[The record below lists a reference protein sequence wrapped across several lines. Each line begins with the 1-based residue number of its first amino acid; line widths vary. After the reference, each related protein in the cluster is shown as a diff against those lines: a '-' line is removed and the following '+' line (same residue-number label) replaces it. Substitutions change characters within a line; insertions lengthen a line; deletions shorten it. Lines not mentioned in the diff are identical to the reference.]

1 MATTHRDQDSY
12 SSPAMQA
19 RRQRILEETR
29 TLIAEQGIDGFSMME
44 LCRRADVAKQTLY
57 YAFGNKN
64 LLIASAIHDF
74 FEKYERGIPYHSPS
88 GTLDRMI
95 ERIVA
100 IGRRNLGIRN
110 YVGAIVAF
118 YYSSSTGSELWN
130 ALHDIMILPQRP
142 YVEALAQA
150 RQLQPWTDRQ
160 QLIDALDGQRLSV
173 SNDWIH
179 GRINDDD
186 MIDRLVIGHLS
197 YLLGSVRGTARRTIE
212 TTLRQIAEIGAEA
225 YVDALPDILSKTA
238 PAQNPVTPDKMTD

>member
-29 TLIAEQGIDGFSMME
+29 ILIGEQGIDGFSMME

-64 LLIASAIHDF
+64 LLIASAIRDF
-74 FEKYERGIPYHSPS
+74 FEEYEKGIPYHSPS
-88 GTLDRMI
+88 GTLERMI

-100 IGRRNLGIRN
+100 VGRRNLSIRN
-110 YVGAIVAF
+110 YVAAIIAF
-118 YYSSSTGSELWN
+118 YYSSTTGSELWT
-130 ALHDIMILPQRP
+130 ALHEIMTLPQRP
-142 YVEALAQA
+142 YVEALAEA
-150 RQLQPWTDRQ
+150 RQLQPWADRQ

-179 GRINDDD
+179 GRIDDGD
-186 MIDRLVIGHLS
+186 MINRLVIGHLS
-197 YLLGSVRGTARRTIE
+197 YLLGSVKGNTRRKIE
-212 TTLRQIAEIGAEA
+212 MTLRTVAEIGAEA
-225 YVDALPDILSKTA
+225 YVDTLPDTLAAEA
-238 PAQNPVTPDKMTD
+238 PETVKPAADRTVS